1 MTRAEQDIAERKLS
15 RALQDM
21 RLVYEDMVG
30 TDGSTPTKS
39 QKVLHKLFE
48 DSPDKFMARMEKLQL
63 EHDKKITAIEERLA
77 AQIAQTAMAQQ
88 GQSADCPDEG
98 HEKVEDLLD
107 ELLASFDPV
116 AEAKRYVAERQARPL
131 KP

>member
-1 MTRAEQDIAERKLS
+1 MTREESDLAERQPS

-30 TDGSTPTKS
+30 SDGGVPTKS
-39 QKVLHKLFE
+39 QKVLQKLFE

-77 AQIAQTAMAQQ
+77 ARSAMVQQ
-88 GQSADCPDEG
+88 GPSAECPDAG

-107 ELLASFDPV
+107 ELIDGFDPV
-116 AEAKRYVAERQARPL
+116 AEAKRYVEERQARP
-131 KP
+131 K